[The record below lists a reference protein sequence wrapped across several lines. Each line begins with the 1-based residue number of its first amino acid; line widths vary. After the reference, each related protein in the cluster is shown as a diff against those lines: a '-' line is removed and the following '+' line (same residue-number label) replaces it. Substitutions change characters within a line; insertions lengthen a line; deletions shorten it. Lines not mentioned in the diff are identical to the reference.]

1 MVGASPNIAKQSIG
15 GALFFYH
22 SGNAS
27 GGPDRCLPIL
37 YSGGYHVENLAEPI
51 K

>member
-15 GALFFYH
+15 GALF
-22 SGNAS
+22 SIIQVML
-27 GGPDRCLPIL
+27 PEDRPPIL